1 MPHLKTILVSGLTT
15 AAFVAIIF
23 RVKAIRT
30 AVTGLA

>member
-1 MPHLKTILVSGLTT
+1 MGNLKHLAISAVTT
-15 AAFVAIIF
+15 AVVVAIIF